1 LKKLFSY
8 LWVKNFRIS
17 LFVVS
22 LILIFTSYL
31 INDFRNT
38 NRAPNK
44 VQLKISASIHQQEND
59 FASFLKSENIWKKIA
74 FNQYDNALMQTCIDK
89 SYFLF
94 FYAIK
99 SDASE
104 KLIFWNTQK
113 IIAPSYILYSNEK
126 TGFLMLE
133 NGYYVWN
140 KIQHNDIT
148 AIALIPVKWNYFIEN
163 EHLQNQFVNDASL
176 SNYYTLSKEA
186 KNGKLIKSV
195 SGKPLFYINEKS
207 WSAIENNNTLALFL
221 YLFGLVILFID
232 LHFIGLYISKR
243 KQPIYGVLFFAFI
256 LLTLRVFSYFFE
268 QPINFRAYDLFN
280 PAIYASGFVFKSLGD
295 LLINVLLFTWFVL
308 FLRLQFFQFEFAK
321 ITFPN
326 WRKWIFLI
334 LMAFTLIGIDL
345 SISRLIKSLIVD
357 AQISFDVIDFFS
369 LNIFSVLAFLIICL
383 LSLCC
388 FFICQMGVILYN
400 RIISNSIFTFLFTI
414 VATGLVLL
422 SFGIFQMQGSFEMFV
437 LVWTVFFLWL
447 IHVFN
452 SKTISK
458 KIISTKLV
466 FWFAFFSLSN
476 SFIIIS
482 EIKKKELSL
491 RKHYAET
498 LAIKSN
504 PANETLINSMLQDYQ
519 PKFISANFY
528 RFYNQ
533 SSNASLK
540 DSLIGISYSG
550 YANKFDTRIFTF
562 SADEKSLFNNDSS
575 SYNDINTILNTQARP
590 TGYSGLY
597 YFDQAFDEFSYLNKQ
612 IIKDS
617 LEQLLG
623 YIFVISTP
631 KLQRKDALYPE
642 LVTKGKSIAIENSNT
657 YAFALYNNG
666 HLTSSYNDYPFAA
679 VIDIKKNKFQTFNV
693 VKNGNYTALW
703 FYAGAGKMVVIA
715 KENKFFVAFITLFS
729 YLFCTFLI
737 LFVFLWTIQS
747 LSIKTNF
754 KYFKFWQISI
764 RNQIHGTIFLVTIIS
779 FLVIGIAT
787 VFFFVNRYESN
798 NREKLSRVIRIMEKE
813 IKSTFFN
820 GVISQDSSVLDLSVN
835 KIQLEQLVEKVSNIH
850 GVDVNLYDLN
860 GDLKVSSL
868 SLPYNKGILST
879 KMNPLAYYHLQK
891 KREIQFFQKEKI
903 GNLNYISSYIP
914 INTVNGDG
922 YGYLNIPFFTSQN
935 LLRQEISNFLITI
948 INLNA
953 FIFLLAGIVS
963 LFITNRIANSFSIIT
978 EKMQKV
984 NLGKVNEPIK
994 WNRNDEIG
1002 ALVIEYNKMMAK
1014 LEESAAILAKTER
1027 EGAWKEMARQVAH
1040 EIKNPLTP
1048 MKLSMQYL
1056 QKSID
1061 NDSPNI
1067 IPLAK
1072 NVSETL
1078 IQQIDHL
1085 SNIANAFSQFAN
1097 IGEAKKETFDINE
1110 VLKNVSM
1117 LHELNESLEIKKM
1130 LFDSSN
1136 MVFADKTQINR
1147 LFTNLILNAI
1157 QSIPADRLPQI
1168 SIKQKIKSEKIIIA
1182 VSDNGLG
1189 ISEEVKYNIF
1199 APNFTTKTSG
1209 TGLGLAMCKRI
1220 VEQSDGEIW
1229 FETELG
1235 VGTTFFVELPLVS

>member
-1 LKKLFSY
+1 MKKIFSF
-8 LWVKNFRIS
+8 LWVKHYRIT
-17 LFVVS
+17 LFVISIV
-22 LILIFTSYL
+22 LICFSYL
-31 INDFRNT
+31 INNFRSNT
-38 NRAPNK
+38 SSPQK
-44 VQLKISASIHQQEND
+44 VQVALSESIHQQEKD
-59 FASFLKSENIWKKIA
+59 FDSFLKSDNIWNKIA
-74 FNQYDNALMQTCIDK
+74 LSQYDNALMQTCIEK
-89 SYFLF
+89 PYFLF

-113 IIAPSYILYSNEK
+113 IIAPSYILYSKEN
-126 TGFLMLE
+126 TGFVMLE

-140 KIQHNDIT
+140 KIQHNDII
-148 AIALIPVKWNYFIEN
+148 AIALFPVKWNYFIEN
-163 EHLQNQFVNDASL
+163 EHLQNHFVIDANL
-176 SNYYTLSKEA
+176 SDFYNLSKDDT
-186 KNGKLIKSV
+186 NGKLIKSI
-195 SGKPLFYINEKS
+195 SGKPLFCITEKS
-207 WSAIENNNTLALFL
+207 WSAIEKNNALALFL
-221 YLFGLVILFID
+221 YLLGLLLLIID
-232 LHFIGLYISKR
+232 LHFVALHISQN
-243 KQPIYGVLFFAFI
+243 KQTIKGVLFF
-256 LLTLRVFSYFFE
+256 VFSIVLLRCLSYFVD
-268 QPINFRAYDLFN
+268 QPIDFRTYDLFD
-280 PAIYASGFVFKSLGD
+280 PAIYASGNVFKSLGD
-295 LLINVLLFTWFVL
+295 LLINAILFSWIVL
-308 FLRLQFFQFEFAK
+308 FVRLQFFQINLSEK
-321 ITFPN
+321 ILST
-326 WRKWIFLI
+326 WRKWLVLKI
-334 LMAFTLIGIDL
+334 LASTIVCINL
-345 SISRLIKSLIVD
+345 SISKLIKSLIID
-357 AQISFDVIDFFS
+357 AQIPFDVIDFFS
-369 LNIFSVLAFLIICL
+369 LNIFSVIAFFIICL
-383 LSLCC
+383 LSLSC
-388 FFICQMGVILYN
+388 FYICQVGVMLFN
-400 RIISNSIFTFLFTI
+400 RIFTNSMFTLLFS
-414 VATGLVLL
+414 VVSVGLLLL
-422 SFGIFQMQGSFEMFV
+422 SFDIIPMQGSFEIIV
-437 LVWTVFFLWL
+437 LLWTVVFLLL
-447 IHVFN
+447 IHAFK
-452 SKTISK
+452 SKVISK
-458 KIISTKLV
+458 KIINTKLI

-482 EIKKKELSL
+482 ENKKRELSL

-504 PANETLINSMLQDYQ
+504 PANETLINSMLMDYQ
-519 PKFISANFY
+519 PNFMSANFY
-528 RFYNQ
+528 RFYNPI
-533 SSNASLK
+533 SNAALK
-540 DSLIGISYSG
+540 DSFMGISYSG

-562 SADEKSLFNNDSS
+562 SSDEKSLFNDDSS
-575 SYNDINTILNTQARP
+575 SFNNINTILNTQARP
-590 TGYSGLY
+590 TGYSGVY

-612 IIKDS
+612 IIKDTS
-617 LEQLLG
+617 NNLLG
-623 YIFVISTP
+623 YVFIISTP

-642 LVTKGKSIAIENSNT
+642 LFSKGKSIAIENSNT
-657 YAFALYNNG
+657 YAFALYTNG
-666 HLTSSYNDYPFAA
+666 HLSSSYNDYPFASIIN
-679 VIDIKKNKFQTFNV
+679 VNQNKLQTFNV
-693 VKNGNYTALW
+693 VKKDGYTELW
-703 FYAGAGKMVVIA
+703 YYAGAGKMVVIA
-715 KENKFFVAFITLFS
+715 KENKAFVAFITLFS

-737 LFVFLWTIQS
+737 LFVLLWSIQA
-747 LSIKTNF
+747 LSNQTQF
-754 KYFKFWQISI
+754 KRLKFWQVSI
-764 RNQIHGTIFLVTIIS
+764 RNQIHGTIFLVSIIS

-813 IKSTFFN
+813 IKSTFLN
-820 GVISQDSSVLDLSVN
+820 ESIAIDSSYVDISNN

-868 SLPYNKGILST
+868 ALPYNKGILST
-879 KMNPLAYYHLQK
+879 KMNPLAYYHLHK

-914 INTVNGDG
+914 INSVNGVG

-1097 IGEAKKETFDINE
+1097 IGEAKKEVFDINE
-1110 VLKNVSM
+1110 VLKNVTM
-1117 LHELNESLEIKKM
+1117 LHELNESLDINKM
-1130 LFDSSN
+1130 LIDTPT
-1136 MVFADKTQINR
+1136 MVKADKTQINR
-1147 LFTNLILNAI
+1147 LFTNLLLNAI
-1157 QSIPADRLPQI
+1157 QSIPENRVPQI
-1168 SIKQKIKSEKIIIA
+1168 SIKQEIKSEKIIIA

-1235 VGTTFFVELPLVS
+1235 VGTTFFVELPLVG

>member
-1 LKKLFSY
+1 MKKIFSFLWIKNFRVTLFVISIVLIFFSY
-8 LWVKNFRIS
+8 LLNN
-17 LFVVS
+17 
-22 LILIFTSYL
+22 Y
-31 INDFRNT
+31 RNT
-38 NRAPNK
+38 TTSP
-44 VQLKISASIHQQEND
+44 QKIQAALSESIHQQEKD
-59 FASFLKSENIWKKIA
+59 FNSFLKSDNIWNKIA
-74 FNQYDNALMQTCIDK
+74 LSQYDNALMQSSIDK

-94 FYAIK
+94 FYSIK

-113 IIAPSYILYSNEK
+113 VIAPSYILYSNESS
-126 TGFLMLE
+126 GFITLE

-140 KIQHNDIT
+140 KIQRNDII

-163 EHLQNQFVNDASL
+163 EHLQNQFVIDANL
-176 SNYYTLSKEA
+176 SDYYSISKEN
-186 KNGKLIKSV
+186 KNGKLIKSI
-195 SGKPLFYINEKS
+195 SGKPLFYVNEKS
-207 WSAIENNNTLALFL
+207 WSAIEKNNDFALFL
-221 YLFGLVILFID
+221 YLLGLVVLFVDI
-232 LHFIGLYISKR
+232 HFVALYFSKKQKHIKGISFFVLNVLFLR
-243 KQPIYGVLFFAFI
+243 SLSYFINQPID
-256 LLTLRVFSYFFE
+256 
-268 QPINFRAYDLFN
+268 FRAYELFN
-280 PAIYASGFVFKSLGD
+280 PTIYASGIVFKSLGD
-295 LLINVLLFTWFVL
+295 LLINALLFSWVILFVRLQVLKINFPEKL
-308 FLRLQFFQFEFAK
+308 FL
-321 ITFPN
+321 T
-326 WRKWIFLI
+326 WRKWMVLFFLSTTI
-334 LMAFTLIGIDL
+334 VCFNL
-345 SISRLIKSLIVD
+345 SISKIIKSLIID
-357 AQISFDVIDFFS
+357 AQIPFDVIDFFS
-369 LNIFSVLAFLIICL
+369 LNIFSLVACFIICL

-388 FFICQMGVILYN
+388 FYICKVGVFLYYKIFPNSFYIL
-400 RIISNSIFTFLFTI
+400 LFSVVI
-414 VATGLVLL
+414 VGLLLL
-422 SFGIFQMQGSFEMFV
+422 SFDIFQMQGSFEIIV
-437 LVWTVFFLWL
+437 LGWILFFLWL
-447 IHVFN
+447 VNVFK
-452 SKTISK
+452 STGFSK

-466 FWFAFFSLSN
+466 FWLAFFSLSN

-482 EIKKKELSL
+482 ENKKKELSL

-504 PANETLINSMLQDYQ
+504 PANETLINSMLLDYQ
-519 PKFISANFY
+519 PNFMSANFY
-528 RFYNQ
+528 RFYNPI
-533 SSNASLK
+533 SNAAMK
-540 DSLIGISYSG
+540 DSFTGISYSG

-562 SADEKSLFNNDSS
+562 SADEKSLFNNDST
-575 SYNDINTILNTQARP
+575 SYNDINTILNTQAKA

-612 IIKDS
+612 IIKDTFN
-617 LEQLLG
+617 QLLG
-623 YIFVISTP
+623 YVFIISTP

-642 LVTKGKSIAIENSNT
+642 LFTRGKPIAIENSNT
-657 YAFALYNNG
+657 YAFALYTNG
-666 HLTSSYNDYPFAA
+666 HLTSSYNDYPFSSIIN
-679 VIDIKKNKFQTFNV
+679 VRQNTGQTFNV
-693 VKNGNYTALW
+693 VKNNNFTELW
-703 FYAGAGKMVVIA
+703 YYAGAGKMVVIA
-715 KENKFFVAFITLFS
+715 KENNAFVAFITLFS

-737 LFVFLWTIQS
+737 LFVLLWTIE
-747 LSIKTNF
+747 SISNQDNF
-754 KYFKFWQISI
+754 KQYKFWQVSI
-764 RNQIHGTIFLVTIIS
+764 RNQIHGTIFLVSIIS

-798 NREKLSRVIRIMEKE
+798 NREKLTRVIRIMEKE

-820 GVISQDSSVLDLSVN
+820 GSMTQDSSGLDISAN
-835 KIQLEQLVEKVSNIH
+835 KIKLEQLVEKVSNIH

-860 GDLKVSSL
+860 GDLQVSSL

-879 KMNPLAYYHLQK
+879 KMNPLAFYHLHK

-914 INTVNGDG
+914 INSVNGDS
-922 YGYLNIPFFTSQN
+922 YGYLNIPYFTSQN

-1048 MKLSMQYL
+1048 MKLSMQFL

-1097 IGEAKKETFDINE
+1097 IGEAKKEVFDINE
-1110 VLKNVSM
+1110 VLKNVTM
-1117 LHELNESLEIKKM
+1117 LHELNESLEINK
-1130 LFDSSN
+1130 DIIDTPT
-1136 MVFADKTQINR
+1136 MVKADKTQINR

-1157 QSIPADRLPQI
+1157 QSIPEDRVAQI
-1168 SIKQKIKSEKIIIA
+1168 SVKQAMKSENIVIA
-1182 VSDNGLG
+1182 ISDNGLG

-1220 VEQSDGEIW
+1220 LEQSDGEIW

-1235 VGTTFFVELPLVS
+1235 VGTTFFVELPLVG

>member
-1 LKKLFSY
+1 MKKVFSFLWIKNLRITLLVISVVLFC
-8 LWVKNFRIS
+8 F
-17 LFVVS
+17 
-22 LILIFTSYL
+22 SYL
-31 INDFRNT
+31 INNFRST
-38 NRAPNK
+38 TTSP
-44 VQLKISASIHQQEND
+44 QKIQAALSESIHQQEKD
-59 FASFLKSENIWKKIA
+59 FVSFLKSDDIWNKIA
-74 FNQYDNALMQTCIDK
+74 FNQYGNSFMQSCIEK

-94 FYAIK
+94 FYSIN

-113 IIAPSYILYSNEK
+113 IIAPSYILYSNEN
-126 TGFLMLE
+126 TGFVMLQ

-140 KIQHNDIT
+140 KIQHNDII

-163 EHLQNQFVNDASL
+163 EHLQNHYAIDANL
-176 SNYYTLSKEA
+176 SDYYNISKEG
-186 KNGKLIKSV
+186 KNGKLIKSI
-195 SGKPLFYINEKS
+195 SGKSLFYINEKS
-207 WSAIENNNTLALFL
+207 WSAIEKNNSLALFL
-221 YLFGLVILFID
+221 YLLGLLLLLIDTHYVALNISKKHQPIKGILF
-232 LHFIGLYISKR
+232 F
-243 KQPIYGVLFFAFI
+243 VLSVFF
-256 LLTLRVFSYFFE
+256 LRGICYFFN

-280 PAIYASGFVFKSLGD
+280 PVIYASGHVFKSLGD
-295 LLINVLLFTWFVL
+295 LLINSLLFTWIVL
-308 FLRLQFFQFEFAK
+308 FIRLQLFYIELPKNIFS
-321 ITFPN
+321 T
-326 WRKWIFLI
+326 WHKWSVLI
-334 LMAFTLIGIDL
+334 LLASTIFCINL
-345 SISRLIKSLIVD
+345 SISKLIKSLIVD
-357 AQISFDVIDFFS
+357 AQIPFDVIDFFS
-369 LNIFSVLAFLIICL
+369 LNIFSVVAFVIICL
-383 LSLCC
+383 LSLSC
-388 FFICQMGVILYN
+388 FFICKIGVHLYN
-400 RIISNSIFTFLFTI
+400 RIFPANIAPLLFS
-414 VATGLVLL
+414 VVSLGLLL
-422 SFGIFQMQGSFEMFV
+422 MSFDVIQMQSSFEMFV
-437 LVWTVFFLWL
+437 LVWTIFFLWL
-447 IHVFN
+447 IHVFKSN
-452 SKTISK
+452 GISQ
-458 KIISTKLV
+458 KIISSKLI
-466 FWFAFFSLSN
+466 FWLAFFSISN

-482 EIKKKELSL
+482 ENEKKELSL

-504 PANETLINSMLQDYQ
+504 PANETLINSMLLDYQ
-519 PKFISANFY
+519 PNFMSANFY
-528 RFYNQ
+528 RFSNPI
-533 SSNASLK
+533 SNAALK
-540 DSLIGISYSG
+540 DSFIGISYSG

-590 TGYSGLY
+590 TGYSGFY
-597 YFDQAFDEFSYLNKQ
+597 YFDQALDEFSYLNKQ
-612 IIKDS
+612 IIKDTS
-617 LEQLLG
+617 DQLLG
-623 YIFVISTP
+623 YVFVISTP

-642 LVTKGKSIAIENSNT
+642 LFTKGKPIAIENSNT
-657 YAFALYNNG
+657 YAFALYTNG
-666 HLTSSYNDYPFAA
+666 HLTSSYNDYPFAS
-679 VIDIKKNKFQTFNV
+679 VVDIQKNKLQTFNV
-693 VKNGNYTALW
+693 VKNEDYTELW
-703 FYAGAGKMVVIA
+703 YYAGAGKMVVIA
-715 KENKFFVAFITLFS
+715 KENNSFVAFITLFS

-737 LFVFLWTIQS
+737 LFVLLWTIQS
-747 LSIKTNF
+747 LSNQTNF

-764 RNQIHGTIFLVTIIS
+764 RNQIHGTIFLVSIIS

-820 GVISQDSSVLDLSVN
+820 ESITQDSSDLDISTN
-835 KIQLEQLVEKVSNIH
+835 KIKLEQLVEKVSNIH

-860 GDLKVSSL
+860 GNLQVSSL

-879 KMNPLAYYHLQK
+879 KMNPLAYYHLHK
-891 KREIQFFQKEKI
+891 KREIQYFQKEKI
-903 GNLNYISSYIP
+903 GNLKYISSYIP
-914 INTVNGDG
+914 INSVNGES

-994 WNRNDEIG
+994 WDRNDEIG

-1085 SNIANAFSQFAN
+1085 SNIASAFSQFAN
-1097 IGEAKKETFDINE
+1097 ISEAKKETFDINE
-1110 VLKNVSM
+1110 VLKNVTM

-1130 LFDSSN
+1130 LLDTPK

-1157 QSIPADRLPQI
+1157 QSIPEDRLPQI
-1168 SIKQKIKSEKIIIA
+1168 TINQQIKSEKIIIA

-1235 VGTTFFVELPLVS
+1235 VGTTFFVELPMVS

>member
-1 LKKLFSY
+1 MKKLFSF
-8 LWVKNFRIS
+8 LWIKNFRVT
-17 LFVVS
+17 LFVISIV
-22 LILIFTSYL
+22 LIFFSYL
-31 INDFRNT
+31 INNFRST
-38 NRAPNK
+38 TTSP
-44 VQLKISASIHQQEND
+44 QKIQFALSETIHQQEKD
-59 FASFLKSENIWKKIA
+59 FDSFLKSDNIWNKIA
-74 FNQYDNALMQTCIDK
+74 SNQYGNSLMQSCIDK

-94 FYAIK
+94 FYSIR

-113 IIAPSYILYSNEK
+113 VIAPSYILYSNENI
-126 TGFLMLE
+126 GFVILE

-140 KIQHNDIT
+140 KIQHKDII

-163 EHLQNQFVNDASL
+163 EHLQNHFVIDANL
-176 SNYYTLSKEA
+176 SDYYNVSKDD
-186 KNGKLIKSV
+186 KNGKLIKSI

-207 WSAIENNNTLALFL
+207 WSAIEKNNSLALFL
-221 YLFGLVILFID
+221 YLLGLLLLLIDIHYTALHISKKHQPIKGILF
-232 LHFIGLYISKR
+232 FICCI
-243 KQPIYGVLFFAFI
+243 FF
-256 LLTLRVFSYFFE
+256 LRGISYFFN

-280 PAIYASGFVFKSLGD
+280 PAIYASGHVLKSLGD
-295 LLINVLLFTWFVL
+295 LLINGLLFTWIVL
-308 FLRLQFFQFEFAK
+308 FIRLQLFQIEKTKK
-321 ITFPN
+321 IFSN
-326 WRKWIFLI
+326 WRKWLVLFLLSSI
-334 LMAFTLIGIDL
+334 IICINL
-345 SISRLIKSLIVD
+345 SISKFIKSLIVD
-357 AQISFDVIDFFS
+357 AQIPFDVIDFFS
-369 LNIFSVLAFLIICL
+369 LNIFSVVAFFIICL
-383 LSLCC
+383 LSLSC
-388 FFICQMGVILYN
+388 FYICQVGVKLFNTIFP
-400 RIISNSIFTFLFTI
+400 NSIFILLI
-414 VATGLVLL
+414 AVVSIGLLLL
-422 SFGIFQMQGSFEMFV
+422 SFDVIQMQGSFEIFT
-437 LVWTVFFLWL
+437 LLWTVVFLLL
-447 IHVFN
+447 IHAFK
-452 SKTISK
+452 SKVITS
-458 KIISTKLV
+458 KIINTKLI

-482 EIKKKELSL
+482 ENKKKELSL
-491 RKHYAET
+491 RKNYAET

-504 PANETLINSMLQDYQ
+504 PANETLINSMLLDYQ
-519 PKFISANFY
+519 PNFMSANFY
-528 RFYNQ
+528 RFYNPI
-533 SSNASLK
+533 SNAALK
-540 DSLIGISYSG
+540 DSFMGISYSG

-575 SYNDINTILNTQARP
+575 SYSDINTILNTQARP

-612 IIKDS
+612 IIKDTS
-617 LEQLLG
+617 DQLLG
-623 YIFVISTP
+623 YVFVISTP

-642 LVTKGKSIAIENSNT
+642 LFTKGKPFAIENSNT

-666 HLTSSYNDYPFAA
+666 HLTSSYNDYPFAS
-679 VIDIKKNKFQTFNV
+679 VVDIQKNKVQTFNV
-693 VKNGNYTALW
+693 VKNDDYTELW
-703 FYAGAGKMVVIA
+703 YYAGAGKMVVIA
-715 KENKFFVAFITLFS
+715 KENNSFVAFITLFS

-737 LFVFLWTIQS
+737 VFVLLWTIQR
-747 LSIKTNF
+747 LSNRF
-754 KYFKFWQISI
+754 DFNYFKFWQISI
-764 RNQIHGTIFLVTIIS
+764 RNQIHGTIFLVSIIS

-813 IKSTFFN
+813 IKSTFLN
-820 GVISQDSSVLDLSVN
+820 ETMAQDSSVLDLTSN
-835 KIQLEQLVEKVSNIH
+835 KIKLEQLVEKVSNIH

-860 GDLKVSSL
+860 GDLQVSSL

-879 KMNPLAYYHLQK
+879 KMNPMAFYHLHK

-914 INTVNGDG
+914 INSVKGDS

-1097 IGEAKKETFDINE
+1097 IGEAKKEVFDINE
-1110 VLKNVSM
+1110 VLKNVTM
-1117 LHELNESLEIKKM
+1117 LHELNESLEINKM
-1130 LFDSSN
+1130 LIDTPT
-1136 MVFADKTQINR
+1136 MVKADKTQINR
-1147 LFTNLILNAI
+1147 LFTNLLLNAI
-1157 QSIPADRLPQI
+1157 QSIPENRLPQI
-1168 SIKQKIKSEKIIIA
+1168 SIKQEIKSEKIIIA

-1235 VGTTFFVELPLVS
+1235 VGTSFFVELPLVG